1 MMNRIAKQLT
11 AVTLLL
17 SLLVLAACT
26 TTTTEAPVAQPTMAE
41 ATAVA
46 PTPAPEQELEQE
58 LELELEEE
66 LEEEGVMVGGV
77 RWWDDAIFYEIFV
90 RSFYDSDGDGIGDLN
105 GLIEKLDYLNDGDP
119 TTTDDLGITG
129 IWLMPIMASPS
140 YHGYDV
146 VDYYRV
152 NPDYGTNE
160 DFLRLMEE
168 AHKRGIRVIVDL
180 VLNHTSDEHPWFVES
195 QNPDSPY
202 RDWYVWE
209 ETDPGWRGP
218 IGQKVWHTTP
228 TGAYYG
234 IFWHKMPDLNLNN
247 PDVTAAIYDITR
259 FWLEEMQV
267 DGFRLDAIKHL
278 VEDGQIQ
285 EHSIPTLEWLRDYY
299 SFVKSV
305 NPETFVVGE
314 VWSENPQ
321 ISAGYVDE
329 EVDSVFEFKLAL
341 DILNSSKVGIGT
353 MFAKTLGDVLRFYP
367 PGHFSTFITNHDQ
380 NRVMSQLG
388 GDEGKARVAA
398 SLLLTAPG
406 TPFIYYG
413 EEIGMMGVKPDE
425 DIRLPMQWCSDQPH
439 ACFTSGTP
447 WRPVARDYPTRS
459 VALQEPD
466 PDSLLNHYRAL
477 IQLRNA
483 YPALSVGEWT
493 LVESNP
499 GRVYAA
505 LRHTEAQAILVVI
518 NVGDRPIEEYRLNLA
533 EGPLTAVS
541 PTLLFGSGSIT
552 PPTLNDSGGF
562 ADYQPLPE
570 LLPHSTTI
578 ILLADG

>member
-1 MMNRIAKQLT
+1 MINRMKQLT
-11 AVTLLL
+11 AVPLLLLL
-17 SLLVLAACT
+17 SLILAACT
-26 TTTTEAPVAQPTMAE
+26 SAPTEAPAAPTVVE
-41 ATAVA
+41 ETAVA
-46 PTPAPEQELEQE
+46 PTPTI
-58 LELELEEE
+58 ELEEE
-66 LEEEGVMVGGV
+66 LEEEGVAVGGV

-119 TTTDDLGITG
+119 TTDDDLSITG
-129 IWLMPIMASPS
+129 IWLMPIMESPS

-152 NPDYGTNE
+152 NPDYGTND

-209 ETDPGWRGP
+209 DVDPGWRGP

-234 IFWHKMPDLNLNN
+234 IFWHKMPDLNLSN
-247 PDVTAAIYDITR
+247 PDVTEAIYDITR
-259 FWLEEMQV
+259 FWLEEMGV

-278 VEDGQIQ
+278 IEDGQIQ
-285 EHSIPTLEWLRDYY
+285 EHSIGTLEWLRGYY

-305 NPETFVVGE
+305 NPDAFVVGE

-321 ISAGYVDE
+321 ISARYVGD

-341 DILNSSKVGIGT
+341 DILNSSNVGIGT
-353 MFAKTLGDVLRFYP
+353 MFAKTLGDVIRYYP
-367 PGHFSTFITNHDQ
+367 DGQYSTFITNHDQ
-380 NRVMSQLG
+380 NRVMSQLN
-388 GDEGKARVAA
+388 GDEGKAKVAA

-406 TPFIYYG
+406 IPFVYYG

-483 YPALSVGEWT
+483 YPALATGAWT

-499 GRVYAA
+499 GRVYVA
-505 LRHTEAQAILVVI
+505 LRHTEEQAILVVV
-518 NVGDRPIEEYRLNLA
+518 NVGNREIGEYRLNLA

-541 PTLLFGSGSIT
+541 PTPTLLLGSGDIQ
-552 PPTLNDSGGF
+552 PPALNGAGGF
-562 ADYQPLPE
+562 TDYQPLPE
-570 LLPHSTTI
+570 LPPHSTTI
-578 ILLADG
+578 ILLWEE